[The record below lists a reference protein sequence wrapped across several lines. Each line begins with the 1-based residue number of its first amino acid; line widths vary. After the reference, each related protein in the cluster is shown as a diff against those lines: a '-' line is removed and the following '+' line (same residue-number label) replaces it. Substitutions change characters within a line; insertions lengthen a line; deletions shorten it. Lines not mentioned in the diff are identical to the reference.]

1 MKGHRH
7 AAIVVAP
14 PPGRPDPAS
23 WPGRCQPE
31 RDWFSPRDISLRM
44 KAQIIDGK
52 AIAARIRG
60 GLKTRVGELLAGGI
74 QPGLAVILA
83 GDDPASQV
91 YVRNKTAAC
100 AEIGFRTF
108 DHRLPATVTEPDLL
122 ALVDELNRDTAVDGI
137 LVQMPLPA
145 GLDGR
150 RVLLAIAPDKD
161 VDGIHP
167 DNLGRLL
174 MGQPR
179 FVACTPLGI
188 MRLLAEAETP
198 LGGADAVVVGRSN
211 MVGKPMAA
219 LLMLADA
226 TVTICH
232 SRTRDLS
239 DRVKRADVVVA
250 AVGRAE
256 MIRGEWIKPGA
267 TVIDVGINR
276 RADGKLIGDV
286 EFAAAAERARAITP
300 VPGGVGPMT
309 IAMLM
314 GNTLVAAS
322 RRASVDTI
330 TGVL

>member
-1 MKGHRH
+1 MT
-7 AAIVVAP
+7 A
-14 PPGRPDPAS
+14 
-23 WPGRCQPE
+23 E
-31 RDWFSPRDISLRM
+31 
-44 KAQIIDGK
+44 IIDGK
-52 AIAARIRG
+52 AVAARIRA
-60 GLKTRVGELLAGGI
+60 GLTERVAELVARGLR
-74 QPGLAVILA
+74 PGLAVVLA

-91 YVRNKTAAC
+91 YVRNKTNAC

-108 DHRLPATVTEPDLL
+108 DHRLPATVTEAELL
-122 ALVDELNRDTAVDGI
+122 ALVDRLNREPDVDGI
-137 LVQMPLPA
+137 LIQMPLPA

-150 RVLLAIAPDKD
+150 RVLLAIDPDKD

-188 MRLLAEAETP
+188 MRLLDEAKTP
-198 LGGADAVVVGRSN
+198 LVGADAVVIGRSN
-211 MVGKPMAA
+211 LVGKPVAA

-232 SRTRDLS
+232 SRTCDLAE
-239 DRVKRADVVVA
+239 RVGRADIVVA

-256 MIRGEWIKPGA
+256 MVKGAWIKSGA

-286 EFAAAAERARAITP
+286 EFVPAALRARAITP

-309 IAMLM
+309 IAMLL
-314 GNTLVAAS
+314 GNTLIAAA
-322 RRASVDTI
+322 RRASLGHPRV
-330 TGVL
+330 V